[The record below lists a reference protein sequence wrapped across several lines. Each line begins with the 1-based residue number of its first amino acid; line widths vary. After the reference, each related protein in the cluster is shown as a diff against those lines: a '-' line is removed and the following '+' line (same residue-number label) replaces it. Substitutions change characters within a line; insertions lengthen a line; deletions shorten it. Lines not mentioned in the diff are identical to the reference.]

1 MAFNADKFERAKFEP
16 RRARVAVPALAD
28 FFDDGET
35 PEWEVRG
42 LSAVELHKAIEAS
55 KRQGSIE
62 AIVKA
67 IAANQD
73 QAGAIRSALGLTK
86 DTPGEIAKRLEML
99 VMGSVAPT
107 IELPT
112 AVKLAEAF
120 PIEFLTLTNEIT
132 DLTGKGA
139 EMVKPQA
146 ASQPT
151 TACESA

>member
-1 MAFNADKFERAKFEP
+1 MAFNAEKFERAKLEP
-16 RRARVAVPALAD
+16 RRAKVPVPALAA
-28 FFDDGET
+28 FFDEGET

-42 LSAVELHKAIEAS
+42 LSAVELHKAMEAG

-62 AIVKA
+62 SIVKA

-73 QAGAIRSALGLTK
+73 QAGAVRKALGLTK

-99 VMGSVAPT
+99 VMGSVAPAVS
-107 IELPT
+107 LPV

-120 PIEFLTLTNEIT
+120 PIEFLQLTNEIS
-132 DLTGKGA
+132 DLTGRGA
-139 EMVKPQA
+139 DLVKPQA

-151 TACESA
+151 TV

>member
-1 MAFNADKFERAKFEP
+1 MS
-16 RRARVAVPALAD
+16 LL
-28 FFDDGET
+28 
-35 PEWEVRG
+35 EVRG

-99 VMGSVAPT
+99 VMGSVAPAVS
-107 IELPT
+107 LPV

-139 EMVKPQA
+139 ELVKPPA

>member
-1 MAFNADKFERAKFEP
+1 MAFNAEKFERSKFEA
-16 RRARVAVPALAD
+16 RRAKVPVPALSD
-28 FFDDGET
+28 FFDEGET

-42 LSAVELHKAIEAS
+42 LSAVELHKAMEAG

-73 QAGAIRSALGLTK
+73 QAGAVRKALGLTK

-99 VMGSVAPT
+99 AMGSVAPT
-107 IELPT
+107 VSLPV

-120 PIEFLTLTNEIT
+120 PIEFLQLTNEIS
-132 DLTGKGA
+132 DLTGRGA
-139 EMVKPQA
+139 DLVKPQA

-151 TACESA
+151 TV

>member
-99 VMGSVAPT
+99 CMGSVSPT
-107 IELPT
+107 VELPT

-139 EMVKPQA
+139 ELVKPPA